1 MSPDHSEIYAAA
13 RKHSTQGRE
22 MLPRFHPACF
32 PWKTILI
39 HMMITESPC
48 PIKAARRW
56 SSVMSRSR
64 ILSPCGSLSL
74 DAQTAYCPLQRFLHR
89 LFYRR
94 EPTCVKPDSS
104 QIGYKLSHNRF
115 NDRLISHRNLMH
127 ASTFLF
133 IEIIAEHISCLQPEI
148 IQIL

>member
-1 MSPDHSEIYAAA
+1 LSLISAPASLFRSFINCHSHAVRNEKRDTPERMSPDHSEIDAAA

-39 HMMITESPC
+39 HVMITESPC

-56 SSVMSRSR
+56 SSVMSRIR

-94 EPTCVKPDSS
+94 EPACVKPDSS
-104 QIGYKLSHNRF
+104 
-115 NDRLISHRNLMH
+115 
-127 ASTFLF
+127 
-133 IEIIAEHISCLQPEI
+133 
-148 IQIL
+148 